1 MCVEVLVEYPFFV
14 FGQGW
19 SSCCPDRTTQ
29 LLALSCA
36 KLSVGDVCISLTLKS
51 LKNSIQKKDYFSDC
65 VVKHNSPHLK
75 ASKSNGPTD
84 VRPTQTENRK
94 RGCKLA
100 SGEENSFAGALSEAF
115 NPGNVLALSKN
126 GGISPQT
133 MVNHQDQAVKT
144 YTSGLERAV
153 SRKRRWSAP
162 ERGEVTRSQEDP
174 QILPKFSFLPHQ
186 VKVSIEGHSRIG
198 S

>member
-1 MCVEVLVEYPFFV
+1 MEYPFFV

-51 LKNSIQKKDYFSDC
+51 LKTTIQKKDYFSDP
-65 VVKHNSPHLK
+65 VTKHNSAHVK
-75 ASKSNGPTD
+75 AAKSNGPTD
-84 VRPTQTENRK
+84 DRPTQMENRK

-100 SGEENSFAGALSEAF
+100 PGEENNFAEAS
-115 NPGNVLALSKN
+115 NPGNVLTLSKN
-126 GGISPQT
+126 GGVSPQR

-144 YTSGLERAV
+144 YTSGADRAV

-162 ERGEVTRSQEDP
+162 ERGEVTRSQEVP

-186 VKVSIEGHSRIG
+186 VKVSIEGHSRTG